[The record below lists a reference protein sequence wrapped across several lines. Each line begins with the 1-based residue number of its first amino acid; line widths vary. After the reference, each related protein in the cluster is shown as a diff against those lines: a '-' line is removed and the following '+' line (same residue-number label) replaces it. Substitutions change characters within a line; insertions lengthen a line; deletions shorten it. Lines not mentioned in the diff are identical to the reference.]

1 MCYNKRAVRR
11 EPKREVKKMKK
22 ETYQNPIAYRYEPTK
37 AGAKYSI
44 DGIRYCNLGNLL
56 ESIAKAHR
64 GLDYLVNPTTK
75 WNEGSDIESEHMSIK
90 SGKASLAC
98 IYGEDMKTI
107 LDTFFNGVAS
117 TTFTY
122 MIMIDDQVSEY
133 QMDASEFRTFVEKF
147 GRLVKESGS
156 PKHKVQL
163 LATSGKTIAYLEEMA
178 RA

>member
-1 MCYNKRAVRR
+1 MTKQ
-11 EPKREVKKMKK
+11 
-22 ETYQNPIAYRYEPTK
+22 TYQNPIVYRYEPTK
-37 AGAKYSI
+37 QGAKYSI

-64 GLDYLVNPTTK
+64 GLEYLVNPTTK
-75 WNEGSDIESEHMSIK
+75 WNEGSDIESEKASVK

-98 IYGEDMKTI
+98 IYGEDMTTI

-117 TTFTY
+117 EKFIY
-122 MIMIDDQVSEY
+122 MVMIDDQVSEY
-133 QMDASEFRTFVEKF
+133 EMDKVEFRAFVEKF

-163 LATSGKTIAYLEEMA
+163 LQTSHKTIEYLEERVGA
-178 RA
+178 

>member
-1 MCYNKRAVRR
+1 
-11 EPKREVKKMKK
+11 MKK
-22 ETYQNPIAYRYEPTK
+22 SIYNCPIVYRYEPTK

-64 GLDYLVNPTTK
+64 GLEYLVNPTTK
-75 WNEGSDIESEHMSIK
+75 WNEGSDIESEKASVK

-107 LDTFFNGVAS
+107 LDTFFEGVAS
-117 TTFTY
+117 EKFIY

-133 QMDASEFRTFVEKF
+133 EMNKTEFREFVEKF
-147 GRLVKESGS
+147 GRLAKESGS

-163 LATSGKTIAYLEEMA
+163 LQTSGKTIQYLDERVGA
-178 RA
+178 